1 MKSKK
6 NQKSLKKKLF
16 IGTAVGSGFIL
27 ALFFFLHTGFVKSRV
42 LRYASKYMEETQNIR
57 LSAGSLSYNLLQ
69 LRFSIK
75 DVSLRTIDKTE
86 SEQTPFF
93 EAQKVKIDMPLKL
106 ILRNK
111 LSFNEIIVTQP
122 RFCFVIH
129 RDSSSNLPFGG
140 SVSKNKS
147 SGHSLPEITVKK
159 LLLEN
164 AQVDIRDEKKD
175 IAFQFSQLGIR
186 ISWIDDSQ
194 HKMSLNIEEEGSL
207 QYKKNIFPV
216 NEVMLRGRLGTKGV
230 FLEDFRVR
238 ALKSDISGSGHMEDF
253 FDPLIDFDLWGSIDT
268 ENIKKFF
275 RIEEDISGKIAF
287 KSRIHGSMDSI
298 NTEVKLNSSTF
309 QYGPV
314 KASDFKAEVV
324 WREEKL
330 IFPFLNITTP
340 DGEFYARAELNPLN
354 WDKGSHLYLK
364 WESIDP
370 NLWLDFFSIP
380 FGMNT
385 QASGNL
391 KATWDRLSFEALKA
405 KASLDFRE
413 AKGSV
418 LKKNFLPLQGRINA
432 DLDSGQLSLNAEK
445 INIPGALLSGKI
457 QLDSQE
463 ISGDYHLNILNLN
476 DLMPY
481 LSLFSAW
488 NLPQD
493 MDQWEIDGA
502 AAASGS
508 IGGKLSSPRIKAKI
522 ESSQFSVKDFKDMK
536 LSGKFEYENKT
547 VRFESVEIQAGFP
560 DDRKLFLDP
569 LEGFKAEPRIKAQ
582 GQVNL
587 EERSYKI
594 NLVTDSLKIE
604 ELVFEQKDEPFCGL
618 MDVKLEGE
626 GNLGSPNF
634 QMEVNFSDLKKGTIE
649 IGSMNLNID
658 SKGGEVQYNAIHHPS
673 LSESHGSF
681 RINGTFPFV
690 QDLSFHT
697 DVDLSLINSL
707 FDGVKVKGK
716 LKSDCFIP
724 GQFDFTKIQAFL
736 YLTEGELLFIQPGLL
751 LDQVTADIMI
761 SERTVKISSISFD
774 CENGSYT
781 LNGDIPFETFMDQEK
796 DLTGVPEGRMF
807 AVDASWENFE
817 TSVLSSLFS
826 NEIFSKFK
834 CRSDGKLHIT
844 GRRFQWDRISGK
856 ADVNKLDFSTPDVS
870 LQLRKPASLEFTKGT
885 LFLRAAEFMGK
896 DSHLKLAGALGLFP
910 EQVSDIVLEGEADLS
925 VLQPF
930 LGSDSLSGKVLF
942 ETKLTQS
949 LSNPH
954 LSGNLEIRSAGWR
967 IGQPPLHF
975 SGVEGR
981 ISFDQ
986 TKIYIQK
993 ISGDLN
999 GGDIKVSGELDLGT
1013 KEHPLAGLEITA
1025 ERVLLDFPKGMQS
1038 EVALDMFF
1046 SYSKDGALLSGDLN
1060 IMYAKYTEPFRI
1072 QSALLQ
1078 YLRKEASIDSF
1089 MEPNEFLT
1097 QLKLNVSISAQESIF
1112 LENNISKSLLSANLI
1127 LTGTF
1132 LKPILSGRAQF
1143 EEGGEIY
1150 FGGNTFVIETGSADF
1165 INPTRIEPDLNIR
1178 ALTRV
1183 GEYDIRL
1190 LLKGTPD
1197 KFNAGLVSEPPLSE
1211 PDIISLLVTGR
1222 TLESASSQIL
1232 GVAGNKATS
1241 YINSSLT
1248 GRLEKATK
1256 KTIGLESVKI
1266 DASLIAA
1273 EENPSARITV
1283 GQHVSRNIEL
1293 VYSHDLK
1300 DARNRMWIVNYNP
1313 VRNVNIQGIKR
1324 DENEYTVGLQHDL
1337 RFGSQEAK
1345 RPGKELVTEK
1355 KVLRLVRIEESGN
1368 IVPLDKNIL
1377 SQMRLKKG
1385 EKFNF
1390 ITLQKDLESIK
1401 KYYIKKEHLSAVVR
1415 VDKEEEKSGVS
1426 LKLFIDPGPK
1436 IFIHYQNAEI
1446 PPKLRKNIKDTLIRG
1461 AFKGWA
1467 LAEAQKQLL
1476 VHFTK
1481 KKYFQAKI
1489 NVEETKREQKI
1500 KEIIFQ
1506 IHPGTKYSDY
1516 SVNIEGNRSL
1526 SNKKLLDYL
1535 KKTRQLTTLFVSPEK
1550 VIKNLENYYSQIG
1563 FIQAKFTAHKP
1574 RFESENQT
1582 AEMTLSVDEGLRFQI
1597 GELKV
1602 MGNRFFN
1609 HEQIIQAGELE
1620 KHQFYSQEK
1629 ISEGRLKIR
1638 DQYIENGFINAQVHS
1653 EVEVR
1658 EEKGLVDCVFII
1670 HENRQGIIKEIDITG
1685 NKKAKTNIIR
1695 RELSVKEG
1703 ETLDFQ
1709 KIGKSRKKL
1718 YDLGIFE
1725 RVDIEAV
1732 PSDGS
1737 PSSKDEPKT
1746 ETPQIQTYQ
1755 IRTRVYELQ
1764 PYRLRYGVQ
1773 FDTET
1778 LFGLKG
1784 ELVNRNFLGRAQ
1796 LVGTSFR
1803 VNQDEQD
1810 MKAFI
1815 RTPYFFGKKINTE
1828 AFAFFNRTYKP
1839 SFTVDRSGVTFM
1851 QQLEL
1856 NKYYVL
1862 SYDYTY
1868 EKNRTF
1874 DLKLSGPLDFDPT
1887 AHIGSFSISI
1897 TRDTRDSLSNTKQ
1910 GMFLSQNIKYAPK
1923 FLGSDTNFIRYFG
1936 QAYIYKPVADFLVYS
1951 SGLRLGLARGIG
1963 CELMPSERFFAG
1975 GSTTIRGFGKDGLGP
1990 RDPLTGDPVGG
2001 EAVFILNQELRFPVY
2016 KILGGAVFIDM
2027 GNVYSSLSDFDPF
2040 DIRKTAGLG
2049 FRIHTSFLVFRLDW
2063 GIKLDPKPGEPKS
2076 KFFLSIGQAF

>member
-1 MKSKK
+1 MKTKK
-6 NQKSLKKKLF
+6 KKRPLKKKLL
-16 IGTAVGSGFIL
+16 IGAGTGLIFLIC
-27 ALFFFLHTGFVKSRV
+27 LFAFLHTGFVKSRV

-57 LSAGSLSYNLLQ
+57 LSAGFLSYNLLQ
-69 LRFSIK
+69 LRFIIK

-86 SEQTPFF
+86 PEQTPFF
-93 EAQKVKIDMPLKL
+93 EAQKVKIDIPLKL
-106 ILRNK
+106 VLRNK
-111 LSFNEIIVTQP
+111 LSFNEITVTHP

-129 RDSSSNLPFGG
+129 QDSSSNLPFGR
-140 SVSKNKS
+140 SFSKNES
-147 SGHSLPEITVKK
+147 SGHSFPEIRVKK

-164 AQVDIRDEKKD
+164 AYVDFRDWKKD
-175 IAFQFSQLGIR
+175 MSFQLSQLGVG

-194 HKMSLNIEEEGSL
+194 HEMSLNIEEEGTF
-207 QYKKNIFPV
+207 QYKRNIFPV
-216 NEVMLRGRLGTKGV
+216 NEIMLKGRLDTKGA
-230 FLEDFRVR
+230 FLQNFRVN
-238 ALKSDISGSGHMEDF
+238 ALESNISGSGRIEDF
-253 FDPLIDFDLWGSIDT
+253 SNPFVHFDLWGTVDT

-275 RIEEDISGKIAF
+275 RIEEDISGKIVF
-287 KSRIHGSMDSI
+287 KSRIHGSLDSI
-298 NTEVKLNSSTF
+298 NTEAKLNSRAF

-330 IFPFLNITTP
+330 IIPLLNITIP
-340 DGEFYARAELNPLN
+340 DGKFYASAELNPLD
-354 WDKGSHLYLK
+354 WGKGSHLDLK
-364 WESIDP
+364 WESLDP

-380 FGMNT
+380 FGINT
-385 QASGNL
+385 RASGNL
-391 KATWDRLSFEALKA
+391 KATWDQLSFEALKA
-405 KASLDFRE
+405 KASLDFRK
-413 AKGSV
+413 AKGSA
-418 LKKNFLPLQGRINA
+418 LKKNFLPLQARIKA
-432 DLDSGQLSLNAEK
+432 DLDSEQLSLNAEK

-463 ISGDYHLNILNLN
+463 ISGNYHLNILNLN

-493 MDQWEIDGA
+493 ISQWKMAGA

-522 ESSQFSVKDFKDMK
+522 ESSQFSVKNFKDLK

-547 VRFESVEIQAGFP
+547 IRFESVEIQAGFP
-560 DDRKLFLDP
+560 DERKLALAP
-569 LEGFKAEPRIKAQ
+569 LKDLKAEPKIKAQ
-582 GQVNL
+582 GQINL
-587 EERSYKI
+587 EDKSYKI
-594 NLVTDSLKIE
+594 NLVTDPLKIE
-604 ELVFEQKDEPFCGL
+604 EIVFEQKGEPLCGL

-626 GNLGSPNF
+626 GSLDSPNF
-634 QMEVNFSDLKKGTIE
+634 QIEVNISDLKKGAEE
-649 IGSMNLNID
+649 IGIMNLNIE
-658 SKGGEVQYNAIHHPS
+658 STGGEVRYNAILYPS
-673 LSESHGSF
+673 LSGCHGSF
-681 RINGTFPFV
+681 RINGPFPFV

-716 LKSDCFIP
+716 LKSNCFIP

-736 YLTEGELLFIQPGLL
+736 YLTEGELIFIQPDLL
-751 LDQVTADIMI
+751 LDQVKANIMI
-761 SERTVKISSISFD
+761 SERTVKISSVSFD
-774 CENGSYT
+774 CENGRYT
-781 LNGDIPFETFMDQEK
+781 LNGDIPFETFMGHEK
-796 DLTGVPEGRMF
+796 DLIGVPEGRMF
-807 AVDASWENFE
+807 TLDASWENFE

-826 NEIFSKFK
+826 SEIFSRFK
-834 CRSDGKLHIT
+834 CQSDGKLHVT
-844 GRRFQWDRISGK
+844 SRGFQWDRISGK
-856 ADVNKLDFSTPDVS
+856 ADINKLDFNTQDVS
-870 LQLRKPASLEFTKGT
+870 LQLRRSASLEFKKGT
-885 LFLRAAEFMGK
+885 LFLKSAEFMGK
-896 DSHLKLAGALGLFP
+896 DSHLKLEGALGLFP
-910 EQVSDIVLEGEADLS
+910 EQASDIGFEGEVDLS

-930 LGSDSLSGKVLF
+930 LESDSLSGKVLF

-949 LSNPH
+949 LLKPH
-954 LSGNLEIRSAGWR
+954 LSGNLELRNAGWR
-967 IGQPPLHF
+967 TDQPPLHL

-981 ISFDQ
+981 IRFDQ
-986 TKIYIQK
+986 TKVYIQK

-999 GGDIKVSGELDLGT
+999 GGDVKVSGELDLGI

-1025 ERVLLDFPKGMQS
+1025 ERVLFDFPKGMQS
-1038 EVALDMFF
+1038 EISLDMFF
-1046 SYSKDGALLSGDLN
+1046 SYSKDEALLSGDLN
-1060 IMYAKYTEPFRI
+1060 IMYAKYKEPFRI

-1078 YLRKEASIDSF
+1078 YLRKEASLDSF
-1089 MEPNEFLT
+1089 MEPNEFLS

-1112 LENNISKSLLSANLI
+1112 VENNISKSLLSANLT
-1127 LTGTF
+1127 LTGTLF
-1132 LKPILSGRAQF
+1132 KPILSGRAQF

-1165 INPTRIEPDLNIR
+1165 INPIRIEPDLNIR

-1190 LLKGTPD
+1190 LLTGTPD
-1197 KFNAGLVSEPPLSE
+1197 KFSAGLVSEPPLSE
-1211 PDIISLLVTGR
+1211 PDIISLLVTGK
-1222 TLESASSQIL
+1222 TLENASSQIL
-1232 GVAGNKATS
+1232 DVAGNKATS

-1248 GRLEKATK
+1248 GQLERATR

-1300 DARNRMWIVNYNP
+1300 EARNRMWIVNYNP

-1337 RFGSQEAK
+1337 RFGLPEVK
-1345 RPGKELVTEK
+1345 RPGKELVTGK

-1377 SQMRLKKG
+1377 SQMKLKKG

-1401 KYYIKKEHLSAVVR
+1401 KYYIKKDHPNAVVR
-1415 VDKEEEKSGVS
+1415 VDKEEDKSGVS
-1426 LKLFIDPGPK
+1426 LRLFIDPGPK
-1436 IFIHYQNAEI
+1436 IFIHYQNAKI
-1446 PPKLRKNIKDTLIRG
+1446 APKLKKNIRDILIRG

-1467 LAEAQKQLL
+1467 LDEAQKQLL
-1476 VHFTK
+1476 MHFTK
-1481 KKYFQAKI
+1481 KKYFKAKI
-1489 NVEETKREQKI
+1489 RVQEINRKQKT

-1506 IHPGTKYSDY
+1506 IHPGIKYSDY
-1516 SVNIEGNRSL
+1516 SVNIEGNRFI
-1526 SNKKLLDYL
+1526 SNKKLLGYL
-1535 KKTRQLTTLFVSPEK
+1535 KKSGQLTALIVSPEK

-1563 FIQAKFTAHKP
+1563 FLQATFTAHEP
-1574 RFESENQT
+1574 RFEPENQT
-1582 AEMTLSVDEGLRFQI
+1582 SEVSLSVDEGVRFRI

-1602 MGNRFFN
+1602 TGNRFFSQ
-1609 HEQIIQAGELE
+1609 EQIIQAGDLE
-1620 KHQFYSQEK
+1620 KPQFYSQNK

-1638 DQYIENGFINAQVHS
+1638 EKYIENGFINAQVRS
-1653 EVEVR
+1653 EVEVQ

-1670 HENRQGIIKEIDITG
+1670 LENRQGIIKEIEITG
-1685 NKKAKTNIIR
+1685 NKKAKTDIIR

-1709 KIGKSRKKL
+1709 KIGESRKKL

-1732 PSDGS
+1732 PSDGFT
-1737 PSSKDEPKT
+1737 SSQDEPKT
-1746 ETPQIQTYQ
+1746 ETPQIQNYQ

-1764 PYRLRYGVQ
+1764 PYRLRYGIQ
-1773 FDTET
+1773 FDTEA
-1778 LFGLKG
+1778 LFGLRG

-1796 LVGTSFR
+1796 LVGTSFK

-1810 MKAFI
+1810 TKAFI
-1815 RTPYFFGKKINTE
+1815 RTPYFFGQKINTE
-1828 AFAFFNRTYKP
+1828 AFAFFNRTLKP

-1851 QQLEL
+1851 QQLKL

-1887 AHIGSFSISI
+1887 AHISSISIAI
-1897 TRDTRDSLSNTKQ
+1897 TRDTRDSFSNTKQ
-1910 GMFLSQNIKYAPK
+1910 GTFVSQNIKYAPK
-1923 FLGSDTNFIRYFG
+1923 FLGSDTNLIRYFG
-1936 QAYIYKPVADFLVYS
+1936 QAYIYKPVTDFLVYS
-1951 SGLRLGLARGIG
+1951 SGLRLGFARGIG
-1963 CELMPSERFFAG
+1963 DELIPSERFFAG
-1975 GSTTIRGFGKDGLGP
+1975 GSTTVRGFGKDALGP
-1990 RDPLTGDPVGG
+1990 LDPLTGDPVGG

-2040 DIRKTAGLG
+2040 DLRKTAGLG
-2049 FRIHTSFLVFRLDW
+2049 LRIHTSFLVFRLDW
-2063 GIKLDPKPGEPKS
+2063 GIKLDPKPGETKS